1 MANTPILRLE
11 GFVVVSIQDD
21 LSDQEAE
28 NLQRR
33 LLESLSQRRAS
44 GVLIDLSGLD
54 IVDSY
59 FCRVLRDTAAMAQLM
74 GVNTCV
80 TGLAPA
86 VAVTLIELGL
96 DLSIVHTEGSLE
108 RGLHWLRG
116 LGDDA

>member
-28 NLQRR
+28 DLQRR
-33 LLESLSQRRAS
+33 LLESLDELRAK
-44 GVLIDLSGLD
+44 GALIDVSGLE

-59 FCRVLRDTAAMAQLM
+59 FCRVLRDTASMAQLM
-74 GVNTCV
+74 GVATCV

-86 VAVTLIELGL
+86 VAVTLTELGL
-96 DLSIVHTEGSLE
+96 DLSMVHTEGNLE
-108 RGLHWLRG
+108 RGLQWLRG
-116 LGDDA
+116 RE